1 MSIIGCWMSAFN
13 GFVCFQEIAGL
24 SVEPCDGEFVVVA
37 VFEIKNT
44 EVLVLLSVNY
54 YLRTYFL
61 RFNWSIGLYF
71 LSTDSDSSIYW

>member
-1 MSIIGCWMSAFN
+1 MSAHN
-13 GFVCFQEIAGL
+13 EFVCFQEIADL
-24 SVEPCDGEFVVVA
+24 SVEPCDGEFVIVV

-61 RFNWSIGLYF
+61 RFN
-71 LSTDSDSSIYW
+71 